1 MKHLDE
7 RKEAT
12 CNLMYII
19 EIRSFL
25 MSYVKSSVLP
35 THTKNS
41 EVINVV
47 LFLL

>member
-1 MKHLDE
+1 
-7 RKEAT
+7 
-12 CNLMYII
+12 MYII

-25 MSYVKSSVLP
+25 MLYVKWSVLS

-47 LFLL
+47 LFWTENNII